1 MEVKAINSILNNIS
15 DEKRRF
21 VRISMFIAEQISIY
35 LEEKSGSKSD
45 LANKLGCTE
54 NELDNMLDG
63 TYNFDI
69 KTLAKIESFFK
80 SDILTTPKQSNTNTE
95 IKEVINFVYSNKE
108 SFPKNVFF
116 DYDRNF
122 RKRPREIRKQ
132 KIFLKPN
139 TINFSS

>member
-1 MEVKAINSILNNIS
+1 MEVKAINSILNNIP

-45 LANKLGCTE
+45 LANELGCTE

-80 SDILTTPKQSNTNTE
+80 SDILTTPNQTNSNTE
-95 IKEVINFVYSNKE
+95 IKIDNFVISEKKLYNNRA
-108 SFPKNVFF
+108 FWNNRRAFG
-116 DYDRNF
+116 
-122 RKRPREIRKQ
+122 KRPYSIEHKYRSTS
-132 KIFLKPN
+132 N
-139 TINFSS
+139 SSVII